1 MDSDILEGKWRQMR
15 GQLKEWWG
23 RLTDDDLDVIAGKR
37 DQLLG
42 KLQQR
47 YGWVKDEAE
56 RHVAEFEE
64 QFMHEAPDGMS
75 ERRSVARPP
84 AGRTTE

>member
-1 MDSDILEGKWRQMR
+1 MAWDQIEGGWK
-15 GQLKEWWG
+15 QLKGKVRERWG
-23 RLTDDDLDVIAGKR
+23 KLTDDDIDVIAGKR

-64 QFMHEAPDGMS
+64 RFRNGTPDGMP
-75 ERRSVARPP
+75 ERRRVAGPP

>member
-1 MDSDILEGKWRQMR
+1 MAWDQIEGGWK
-15 GQLKEWWG
+15 QLKGKVREQWG
-23 RLTDDDLDVIAGKR
+23 KLTDDDLDVIAGKR

-56 RHVAEFEE
+56 RHVGEFE
-64 QFMHEAPDGMS
+64 QRFMSKTPDDRP
-75 ERRSVARPP
+75 ERRSVPRPP
-84 AGRTTE
+84 AARATE

>member
-1 MDSDILEGKWRQMR
+1 MAWDQIEGGWK
-15 GQLKEWWG
+15 QLKGKVRERWG
-23 RLTDDDLDVIAGKR
+23 KLTDDDIDVIAGKR

-64 QFMHEAPDGMS
+64 RFMNETPDGMP
-75 ERRSVARPP
+75 ERRSVARPR

>member
-1 MDSDILEGKWRQMR
+1 MAWDQIEGGWK
-15 GQLKEWWG
+15 QLKGKVREKWG
-23 RLTDDDLDVIAGKR
+23 KLTDDDVDVIAGKR

-47 YGWVKDEAE
+47 YGWAKDEAE

-64 QFMHEAPDGMS
+64 RFMTETPDVMP
-75 ERRSVARPP
+75 ERRSVPRPP
-84 AGRTTE
+84 AGRATE